1 MEIPL
6 LEKVLF
12 VIGGLALAGGQY
24 LQYRDRKK

>member
-6 LEKVLF
+6 LAKVLF
-12 VIGGLALAGGQY
+12 VIGGLALARGQY